1 VVTQQLDN
9 ASAAAGDALA
19 LALAPLRVWIVGS
32 LDVVLPLQRYGAQ
45 VHAMDSIAALYRELA
60 IVPCDVVLID
70 TALVDEDL
78 STTVEHLRRRDDLG
92 VVLLVDAKT
101 PHRVAEGLWAGADA
115 CMPHRPEG
123 ELLAAK
129 LSSLRRRLPGEP
141 VQMMEAAAA
150 AADDASAAWELESGG
165 WNLRAPSGQ
174 VLALTEAER
183 SFLTLLFASPDETI
197 GRERLIAAL
206 TNQPWAFDPH
216 RIEVL
221 VHRLRNRVRSVT
233 RCTLPIRAVRGSGY
247 RLTL

>member
-1 VVTQQLDN
+1 MEN
-9 ASAAAGDALA
+9 APAATSDALA
-19 LALAPLRVWIVGS
+19 LALAPLRIWIVGS

-45 VHAMDSIAALYRELA
+45 VHAMDNIAALYRELA

-70 TALVDEDL
+70 TALVDEGL
-78 STTVEHLRRRDDLG
+78 SSTVEHLRRRDDLG
-92 VVLLVDAKT
+92 VVLLVDAAT
-101 PHRVAEGLWAGADA
+101 PQRVAEGLWAGADA
-115 CMPHRPEG
+115 CLAHRPDV
-123 ELLAAK
+123 ELLAAG
-129 LSSLRRRLPGEP
+129 LYSLRRRLPGEP
-141 VQMMEAAAA
+141 AQVIEAA
-150 AADDASAAWELESGG
+150 SAGETSTAWELESGG

-183 SFLTLLFASPDETI
+183 AFLSLLFASPDETI
-197 GRERLIAAL
+197 GRAQLIAAL
-206 TNQPWAFDPH
+206 TDQPWSFDPH

>member
-1 VVTQQLDN
+1 MVTQQLDN
-9 ASAAAGDALA
+9 VSAAADDALA
-19 LALAPLRVWIVGS
+19 RALAPLRVWIVGN

-45 VHAMDSIAALYRELA
+45 VHAMDSITALYRELA

-92 VVLLVDAKT
+92 VVLLVDAAT
-101 PHRVAEGLWAGADA
+101 PQRVAEGLWAGADA
-115 CMPHRPEG
+115 CLAHRPEV

-129 LSSLRRRLPGEP
+129 LYSLRRRLPGEP
-141 VQMMEAAAA
+141 AQVIEAAVAGET
-150 AADDASAAWELESGG
+150 SAAWELESGG

-183 SFLTLLFASPDETI
+183 AFLSLLFSSPDETI
-197 GRERLIAAL
+197 GRDRLIAAL
-206 TNQPWAFDPH
+206 TEQPWSFDPH

>member
-1 VVTQQLDN
+1 LDN
-9 ASAAAGDALA
+9 VSAADDALA
-19 LALAPLRVWIVGS
+19 LALAPLRVWIVGN

-78 STTVEHLRRRDDLG
+78 STTVGHLRRRDDLG
-92 VVLLVDAKT
+92 IVLLVDAKT
-101 PHRVAEGLWAGADA
+101 PQRVAQGLWAGADA
-115 CMPHRPEG
+115 CLAQRPEA

-129 LSSLRRRLPGEP
+129 LHSLRRRLPGEP
-141 VQMMEAAAA
+141 AQVMEAAAA
-150 AADDASAAWELESGG
+150 GVTATSWELESGG

-183 SFLTLLFASPDETI
+183 SFLSLLFASPDETV
-197 GRERLIAAL
+197 GRDRLIAAL
-206 TNQPWAFDPH
+206 TDQPWSFDPH

-247 RLTL
+247 RLTF

>member
-1 VVTQQLDN
+1 M
-9 ASAAAGDALA
+9 
-19 LALAPLRVWIVGS
+19 ALAPLRVWIVGS
-32 LDVVLPLQRYGAQ
+32 LEIVQPLQRYGAQ

-70 TALVDEDL
+70 TALVEDGL
-78 STTVEHLRRRDDLG
+78 TTTVEHLRRRDDLG
-92 VVLLVDAKT
+92 VLLLVDAAT
-101 PHRVAEGLWAGADA
+101 PQRVAEGLWAGADA
-115 CMPHRPEG
+115 CLPHRPETD
-123 ELLAAK
+123 LLAAK
-129 LSSLRRRLPGEP
+129 LYSLRRRLPGEP
-141 VQMMEAAAA
+141 AQVVEAAAA
-150 AADDASAAWELESGG
+150 GETSAAWELESGG

-183 SFLTLLFASPDETI
+183 AFLSLLFASPDETI

-206 TNQPWAFDPH
+206 TDQPWSFDPH